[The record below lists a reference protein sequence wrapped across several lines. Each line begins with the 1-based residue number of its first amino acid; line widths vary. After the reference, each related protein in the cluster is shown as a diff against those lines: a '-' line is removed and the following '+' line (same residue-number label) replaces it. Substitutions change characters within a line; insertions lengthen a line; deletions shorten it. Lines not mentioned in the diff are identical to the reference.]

1 MCSAAHTANPH
12 SMHVTNVSAGG
23 PPRGGSQLGSTW
35 HTATHRVEHPQ
46 LAVASRTR
54 YAMAIV
60 VKQHA
65 IVLLGDT
72 QVITRAAV
80 TRTAGA
86 RHPPSPYGAGTS
98 TSRARGLQLGPSKSC
113 SGPAWETIVR
123 CRCGDRAK
131 RVWTY
136 PRLPLGV
143 LILQRHSNLLQ
154 GLLRRQSERVWAA
167 AGATNRRW
175 ASHAKLARNTA
186 TVSLVQLSNRAHG
199 DAFMTSGGS
208 KPIFKHITSPTAAV
222 LICRSNGSQVSTS
235 KSHVHH
241 TDAGSPS
248 RGFANES
255 QQVPSGHWG
264 SRVHAA
270 ELLETSVGV
279 RWHSSCP
286 AASATHSRA

>member
-1 MCSAAHTANPH
+1 MEGCRQTLLWCACTAGVVNVLAVPEAATGCTDLAAPLQSSPRTSAEAKRT
-12 SMHVTNVSAGG
+12 G
-23 PPRGGSQLGSTW
+23 LGS
-35 HTATHRVEHPQ
+35 
-46 LAVASRTR
+46 S
-54 YAMAIV
+54 
-60 VKQHA
+60 
-65 IVLLGDT
+65 
-72 QVITRAAV
+72 
-80 TRTAGA
+80 
-86 RHPPSPYGAGTS
+86 
-98 TSRARGLQLGPSKSC
+98 
-113 SGPAWETIVR
+113 
-123 CRCGDRAK
+123 
-131 RVWTY
+131 
-136 PRLPLGV
+136 
-143 LILQRHSNLLQ
+143 
-154 GLLRRQSERVWAA
+154 
-167 AGATNRRW
+167 GATNRRW
-175 ASHAKLARNTA
+175 ASHTKLARNTA
-186 TVSLVQLSNRAHG
+186 TASLVQLSNRAHG